1 MSFVIENT
9 REFLK
14 SHNFDPAQAE
24 ISLLVIVITTF
35 VLFKLITA
43 SNKSSTITQVLTVDR
58 RSVENYK
65 SPASRDSIMTALKCA
80 IHAPNHF
87 LTEPWRFRL
96 LGEGS
101 KAILGDLAAKFKEG
115 GQFGSVPDYIVVS
128 IAKNDK
134 NKGGFGKT
142 NDTPWN
148 VNSLEDH
155 AATACAVQNFMIS
168 CASQGIG
175 TKWMTG
181 KMGISPSEMLTKVV
195 EINEEEEYY
204 MGCLLVGIPSV
215 PTSTMKVPCRK
226 IGLSEPVFTTTK

>member
-65 SPASRDSIMTALKCA
+65 SPASTDSIMTALKCA

-115 GQFGSVPDYIVVS
+115 GQFGSVPDYIGG
-128 IAKNDK
+128 IASVQSARFEFQRVRVKYKNSFSCFSFSTGTHLTLTLDL
-134 NKGGFGKT
+134 
-142 NDTPWN
+142 DL
-148 VNSLEDH
+148 SLQH
-155 AATACAVQNFMIS
+155 YIS
-168 CASQGIG
+168 CH
-175 TKWMTG
+175 
-181 KMGISPSEMLTKVV
+181 
-195 EINEEEEYY
+195 
-204 MGCLLVGIPSV
+204 
-215 PTSTMKVPCRK
+215 
-226 IGLSEPVFTTTK
+226 